1 MAQDLAGET
10 SPDITCRE
18 VAEWTSAYLEAHVDD
33 PTKIRIARHLA
44 ACAGCDAYVQQ
55 IATVR
60 DLLERLPKAEIQPAR
75 RDHVRQEFSA
85 RPNRNSP
92 IR

>member
-1 MAQDLAGET
+1 MAQDSAEHT

-33 PTKIRIARHLA
+33 PTKIRIALHLA
-44 ACAGCDAYVQQ
+44 ACAGCETYVQQ

-60 DLLERLPKAEIQPAR
+60 DLLERLPKAEPQPAR
-75 RDHVRQEFSA
+75 HDQLRQAFSMRSTGKRDT
-85 RPNRNSP
+85 
-92 IR
+92 